1 MKKRKQLLLFT
12 LGGIGYLGIELLW
25 RGWTHPSMF
34 FAGGSC
40 FLLLGKLEQA
50 EPRLPLIPK
59 AVTGAIII
67 TGVELLTG
75 LIINRGYN
83 VWDYRDV
90 PFNFHGQI
98 CLPFSLLWI
107 PVSLGG
113 MQLYSLLNKR
123 IAPSQQ
129 TKTQN
134 TIIHRPNQAYDEC

>member
-1 MKKRKQLLLFT
+1 MKRRKQFLLFT

-40 FLLLGKLEQA
+40 FLLLGKLDQA
-50 EPRLPLIPK
+50 NPRLPIVPR
-59 AVTGAIII
+59 AIVGAGII
-67 TGVELLTG
+67 TGVELLAG
-75 LIINRGYN
+75 LMINRNYN

-113 MQLYSLLNKR
+113 MGLYTLLNKKLLPP
-123 IAPSQQ
+123 IKNQ
-129 TKTQN
+129 KTIMQE
-134 TIIHRPNQAYDEC
+134 PNQTY